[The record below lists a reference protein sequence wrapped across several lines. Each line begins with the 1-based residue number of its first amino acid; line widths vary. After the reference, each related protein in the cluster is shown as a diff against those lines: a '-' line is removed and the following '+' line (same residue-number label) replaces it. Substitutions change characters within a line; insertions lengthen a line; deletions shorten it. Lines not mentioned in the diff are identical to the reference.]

1 MAFLVATVYP
11 TEECDADIRLKESLI
26 HAAKDDIAIVKSP
39 VGMPGRAIMNPFMQH
54 VMAGEKIPHS
64 PCTACLAKC
73 SPGRDPLLHYRQAD
87 RRRKDDVENGLLFCG
102 AKAIWQ
108 IRSKPCTM

>member
-1 MAFLVATVYP
+1 MDGVQVATRFIP

-64 PCTACLAKC
+64 PCTAALPNVLPA
-73 SPGRDPLLHYRQAD
+73 
-87 RRRKDDVENGLLFCG
+87 
-102 AKAIWQ
+102 
-108 IRSKPCTM
+108 RSLTALQTS